1 MAIIIPLESS
11 IQPQEGLAGLFSRP
25 CPTRINEPVD
35 APSYSIHGLNLIGW
49 RNVQHAVDYLYAAGS
64 PREGMLIAINAEKAL
79 SAEREPEIRNIIK
92 AAEYNYADGISIVC
106 SIRKKYPKS
115 FISRVAGADLWEA
128 LMQRAGKE
136 GTRIFLIG
144 SKPEVLRQTEA
155 KLRQQWNVN
164 IVGIQD
170 GYFKPEQQQELFER
184 IRGSGAAIITVAM
197 GSPRQEILMREC
209 RQIHPNA
216 LYMGVGGTYDVFT
229 GHVKRAPKIW
239 QNLGLEWLY
248 RLLSQPSR
256 LNRQLKLFRY
266 LWKIWP
272 NP

>member
-1 MAIIIPLESS
+1 M
-11 IQPQEGLAGLFSRP
+11 
-25 CPTRINEPVD
+25 EP
-35 APSYSIHGLNLIGW
+35 SIHLQRVVAYNIPHVCPIRIHELVDTPYYRIRSFNLIGW
-49 RNVQHAVDYLYAAGS
+49 RDLQHAVDYLYAAGS

-79 SAEREPEIRNIIK
+79 SAERKSEIRNIIEE
-92 AAEYNYADGISIVC
+92 AEYNYADGISLVC
-106 SIRKKYPKS
+106 SIRKKYPNS
-115 FISRVAGADLWEA
+115 IINRVAGADLWEA

-136 GTRIFLIG
+136 RTPIFLIG
-144 SKPEVLRQTEA
+144 SKPEVLRQTES

-170 GYFKPEQQQELFER
+170 GYFRPEQQQEVFER
-184 IRGSGAAIITVAM
+184 IRGSGAAIVTVAM
-197 GSPRQEILMREC
+197 GSPRQEILMRAC

-229 GHVKRAPKIW
+229 GHVKRAPKIM

-256 LNRQLKLFRY
+256 LKRQSKLVQY
-266 LWKIWP
+266 LWKIWL